1 MYPHIQLRARD
12 IIMERG
18 HTRLTVKPRLRLD
31 PEVQYT
37 GADGRLANALVE
49 QLRLHLSVSHDGD
62 YVIASVLAET
72 P

>member
-1 MYPHIQLRARD
+1 MYPHIKLRARD

-18 HTRLTVKPRLRLD
+18 HTPLTAKPRLRLD
-31 PEVQYT
+31 LGAHYI
-37 GADGRLANALVE
+37 GADGRLADALVE

-72 P
+72 S